1 MSNLH
6 EMKLHETIVA
16 ECDDL
21 FTVVLRVPGGWM
33 YRSYDKSHG
42 ILTSVFVPFDN
53 EFQEKK

>member
-1 MSNLH
+1 MSNLY

-21 FTVVLRVPGGWM
+21 FTVVLSGWM
-33 YRSYDKSHG
+33 YRSYDKNHG